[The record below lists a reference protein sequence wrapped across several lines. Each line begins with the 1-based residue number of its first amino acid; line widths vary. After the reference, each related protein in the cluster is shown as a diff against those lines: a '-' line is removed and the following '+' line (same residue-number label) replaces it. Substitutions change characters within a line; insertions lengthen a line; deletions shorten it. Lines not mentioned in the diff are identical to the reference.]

1 MEGSKEGTEG
11 PSYLVRG
18 GLEGRGQELLARRG
32 KKEFPPKNEE
42 VTQPWC
48 YIGLAVY
55 VCLSKQ
61 YP

>member
-42 VTQPWC
+42 VTQPC
-48 YIGLAVY
+48 PL
-55 VCLSKQ
+55 LTE
-61 YP
+61 